1 MRNVLQIG
9 SLIAFILLTG
19 CAAIPSEVNLMVN
32 TTPAGATVVSSDGWT
47 CTTPCSHQVVRD
59 SEFDLEV
66 TQSGYKPASE
76 SVEIPAFKRS
86 NLYRNVGASLGF
98 IVMLLGA
105 DISSDLGSALI
116 DALTGEDAS
125 VLSTG
130 EKIGSGLI
138 GGVVFGGV
146 GYAIDRMRD
155 QNRAARPI
163 PVEIQLEQ
171 AAAASD

>member
-1 MRNVLQIG
+1 MAFVLV
-9 SLIAFILLTG
+9 AG
-19 CAAIPSEVNLMVN
+19 CAAIPSEVNLMIN
-32 TTPAGATVVSSDGWT
+32 TTPSGATVMSSDGWT
-47 CTTPCSHQVVRD
+47 CTTPCSHLVVRD
-59 SEFDLEV
+59 SDFDLEV
-66 TQSGYKPASE
+66 TQAGYQPTSE
-76 SVEIPAFKRS
+76 RVEIPAFKRS

-98 IVMLLGA
+98 IVMLVGA
-105 DISSDLGSALI
+105 EVSSDLGSALI
-116 DALTGEDAS
+116 DALTGEEAS

-138 GGVVFGGV
+138 GGGVFGGV

-171 AAAASD
+171 AAATSN